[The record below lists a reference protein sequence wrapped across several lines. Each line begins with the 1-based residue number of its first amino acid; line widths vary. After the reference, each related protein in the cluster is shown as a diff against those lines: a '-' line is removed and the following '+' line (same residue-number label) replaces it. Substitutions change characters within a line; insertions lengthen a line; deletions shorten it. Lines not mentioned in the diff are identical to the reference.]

1 MGKKSTKENK
11 NIYQLSREEQGLTRE
26 QASELMETVSADRI
40 DKIER
45 EVSLPHTD
53 EVLAMAKAY
62 KNPHLCNY
70 FCSNECPIGQE
81 YVPEVSVKDLSNI
94 VLEVLANLNSVEKEK
109 NRLIEIAAD
118 GQITEDEYSDFSII
132 KNKLEQI
139 SMSVNALKLWVDK
152 TIADG
157 KIDKNFE

>member
-1 MGKKSTKENK
+1 MSEIVKLISLPERIMGKKSTKENK

-62 KNPHLCNY
+62 KNPHLCN
-70 FCSNECPIGQE
+70 FFWSNECPFG
-81 YVPEVSVKDLSNI
+81 
-94 VLEVLANLNSVEKEK
+94 LE
-109 NRLIEIAAD
+109 
-118 GQITEDEYSDFSII
+118 
-132 KNKLEQI
+132 
-139 SMSVNALKLWVDK
+139 
-152 TIADG
+152 
-157 KIDKNFE
+157 

>member
-1 MGKKSTKENK
+1 M
-11 NIYQLSREEQGLTRE
+11 
-26 QASELMETVSADRI
+26 
-40 DKIER
+40 
-45 EVSLPHTD
+45 
-53 EVLAMAKAY
+53 
-62 KNPHLCNY
+62 
-70 FCSNECPIGQE
+70 
-81 YVPEVSVKDLSNI
+81 
-94 VLEVLANLNSVEKEK
+94 LEVLANLNSVEKEK

-132 KNKLEQI
+132 KIKLEQI